1 MILYTNGCSF
11 TAGGGLEEYVNP
23 NNLPNQGDFIKEH
36 TWPKHL
42 GDNLGVEKIINHG
55 RMCGSNHRILRK
67 TFDFLSQTEH
77 DCKDIIVG
85 IQFTNNNR
93 FEYYESYS
101 EFNSNG
107 FNILLGK
114 NNGEVK
120 NLQENWKQVKVGR
133 NEMGFDN
140 HERDLLMKE
149 TEFTDRFLSIYQN
162 SAIQDCYDTLFV
174 LNTMQNILEKF
185 GVKKYFFWS
194 EYNFHHNYTPETES
208 YIKKHFDLLLI
219 NNKIG
224 IDYLKC
230 AHPSLEGHKKI
241 SEILYEYFFNKNT

>member
-23 NNLPNQGDFIKEH
+23 NNLPNQADFIKEH

-120 NLQENWKQVKVGR
+120 NLQENDQFSIVGLLKGSLTYIVINSIFGLIMAAFFKTKQTNQV
-133 NEMGFDN
+133 
-140 HERDLLMKE
+140 
-149 TEFTDRFLSIYQN
+149 
-162 SAIQDCYDTLFV
+162 
-174 LNTMQNILEKF
+174 
-185 GVKKYFFWS
+185 
-194 EYNFHHNYTPETES
+194 
-208 YIKKHFDLLLI
+208 
-219 NNKIG
+219 
-224 IDYLKC
+224 
-230 AHPSLEGHKKI
+230 
-241 SEILYEYFFNKNT
+241 

>member
-23 NNLPNQGDFIKEH
+23 NNLPNQADFIKEH
-36 TWPKHL
+36 TWAKHL
-42 GDNLGVEKIINHG
+42 GDKLGVEKIINHG

-93 FEYYESYS
+93 FEYYESKT
-101 EFNSNG
+101 EFGSSG
-107 FNILLGK
+107 YNILLGK

-133 NEMGFDN
+133 NEMGFADN
-140 HERDLLMKE
+140 ERDLLMKE

-162 SAIQDCYDTLFV
+162 GKIQDCYDTLFL

-185 GVKKYFFWS
+185 EVKKYFFWS
-194 EYNFHHNYTPETES
+194 EINWHGNHTAETE
-208 YIKKHFDLLLI
+208 YFIKKHIPFLLL
-219 NNKIG
+219 NETMG
-224 IDYLKC
+224 VDYLKC
-230 AHPSLEGHKKI
+230 AHPSLKGHKKI